1 MEDNKTPEAPTPC
14 TAGCGF
20 YGNKIYNNMCSKC
33 FKELDERNKT
43 GLIDTSI
50 LKVDNKNN
58 LNHTPLLTKELTEEP
73 SIQEPRAEPVKEEHP
88 KEEEREQGPKKIVQK
103 NKGRCFSCRL
113 KIPLA
118 KQLTNKCRCEYVF
131 CDNHRYPDKHDCHFD
146 HAQNDKDILARNNPK
161 LNEKPRGGNSFNRID
176 SL

>member
-1 MEDNKTPEAPTPC
+1 MNGIKLVILLNLRP
-14 TAGCGF
+14 
-20 YGNKIYNNMCSKC
+20 KIKQLLLIK
-33 FKELDERNKT
+33 FL

-113 KIPLA
+113 KVNWLIYNPA
-118 KQLTNKCRCEYVF
+118 F
-131 CDNHRYPDKHDCHFD
+131 F
-146 HAQNDKDILARNNPK
+146 ILN
-161 LNEKPRGGNSFNRID
+161 LIIIIID
-176 SL
+176 PTC